1 MNQTLLSARIAEA
14 HALRYT
20 PAGLPA
26 LDLRLEHESE
36 VTEAGQARQVKVEI
50 RAVAFGTDAET
61 LSRQAVGSG
70 FRFTGFLAAPRH
82 GKHPVLHIQ
91 SFQASSV
98 ADRPSALSSTD

>member
-1 MNQTLLSARIAEA
+1 MNQTILSARIAEA
-14 HALRYT
+14 KPLRYT

-26 LDLRLEHESE
+26 LDLTLEHESE
-36 VTEAGQARQVKVEI
+36 ALEAGSKRQVKAQI

-61 LSRQAVGSG
+61 LARQAVGSG

-91 SFQASSV
+91 SFQQDS
-98 ADRPSALSSTD
+98 

>member
-1 MNQTLLSARIAEA
+1 VNQTILSARIAEA
-14 HALRYT
+14 KPLRYT

-26 LDLRLEHESE
+26 VDLLLEHESE
-36 VTEAGQARQVKVEI
+36 TVEAGSKRRVLVEM

-61 LSRQAVGSG
+61 LARQAIGSG

-91 SFQASSV
+91 SFQQ
-98 ADRPSALSSTD
+98 D

>member
-1 MNQTLLSARIAEA
+1 VNQTILDARIAEA
-14 HALRYT
+14 KAMRYT

-26 LDLRLEHESE
+26 LDLTLEHESE
-36 VTEAGQARQVKVEI
+36 TLEAGLKRQVKVEI

-61 LSRQAVGSG
+61 LARQAIGSG

-91 SFQASSV
+91 SFQQDSIS
-98 ADRPSALSSTD
+98 